1 MARLECSGLGDL
13 ITDLEDLADQSP
25 QLRDDILTAE
35 ADVVEP
41 ALRRSIASEGLIRSG
56 QLHRS
61 IKRRKTKVGGIPAIR
76 LGPAGEHHRYLPS
89 PGQRGIVHAGYV
101 GYIAEYGIKSRGIK
115 GQNWLQKAI
124 SGSQN
129 ESLNAA
135 DAVHE
140 KYLKNNNL

>member
-1 MARLECSGLGDL
+1 MARLEMSGLESLISDL
-13 ITDLEDLADQSP
+13 DNLAEQVPQMQS
-25 QLRDDILTAE
+25 DILTAE

-56 QLHRS
+56 RLQAS
-61 IKRRKTKVGGIPAIR
+61 IKRRKVKSGGSPAIR
-76 LGPAGEHHRYLPS
+76 LGPAGEHHRYFPS

-115 GQNWLQKAI
+115 GRNWLQKAVTQ
-124 SGSQN
+124 SQN
-129 ESLNAA
+129 EAFKAA

>member
-13 ITDLEDLADQSP
+13 ITDLENLADQSP
-25 QLRDDILTAE
+25 QLQDDILTAE

-41 ALRRSIASEGLIRSG
+41 ALRLSIASEGLIRSG

-115 GQNWLQKAI
+115 GRNWLQKGVAR
-124 SGSQN
+124 SQN
-129 ESLNAA
+129 EALNAA
-135 DAVHE
+135 DFIHE
-140 KYLKNNNL
+140 KYLNNNKL